1 MSDSPPPRALQG
13 VQISVV
19 DRGRA
24 RDFYR
29 GYIGCAANGEPQWAR
44 FLTFYQRGAQRPGS
58 GDSGTATSRLV
69 DDCVV
74 YRVPPSLFERAR
86 SELTPVTRSSPFTDE
101 VFYALDSEDNVLG
114 FEQSTSSTPEISRV
128 EATCVVREDAVAVY
142 GDVLGL
148 GTPEIGQLGGEVPYA
163 WFPLQGE
170 PPQGLLLLEAPTC
183 TPDPGFRVTLRAEP
197 GRQPRF
203 KAEML
208 GPTAVLADHELREII
223 RAGSRNWEL
232 LTDRGPNVSLVGL

>member
-1 MSDSPPPRALQG
+1 MSDSPPPRALHG
-13 VQISVV
+13 VQISAV

-29 GYIGCAANGEPQWAR
+29 AYIGCAANGEPQWTR
-44 FLTFYQRGAQRPGS
+44 FLSFDQRGAQRPGS
-58 GDSGTATSRLV
+58 SSSQNGKARLV
-69 DDCVV
+69 DNCVV

-86 SELTPVTRSSPFTDE
+86 SELTPVRRSSPFTDE

-114 FEQSTSSTPEISRV
+114 FEQCSTSTPEISRV
-128 EATCVVREDAVAVY
+128 EATCAVREDAAAVY
-142 GDVLGL
+142 GDALGL

-170 PPQGLLLLEAPTC
+170 PPQGLLLLETATYIS
-183 TPDPGFRVTLRAEP
+183 DPGFRVTLRAEP
-197 GRQPRF
+197 GQQPRF

-208 GPTAVLADHELREII
+208 GPTAVLADHELRETI
-223 RAGSRNWEL
+223 RAGNRSWEL
-232 LTDRGPNVSLVGL
+232 LTDRGPNVSMVGL